1 MSEPDSR
8 QVPISE
14 AMRLAAEHQQS
25 GRLAEADAIY
35 AAVLAADARH
45 VAAAYNRALIAVQTG
60 NAAQGLP
67 VLRQAVERDPG
78 NVSLWVN
85 YAVGLVGIGEPQA
98 ARQVLE
104 QARRRGLR
112 SPALTQALSEVER
125 MVRTRSPAPVAGRA
139 GSPSPSD
146 NVEAR
151 LVDWYRQ
158 GRYADVVAQADALG
172 TTVAGSPALFQVL
185 GSSLLMQGQ
194 PDRAC
199 DLLVRSTSTFPD
211 DAPLQRLLAS
221 ALHRLGQPAEALA
234 AIERGLALAPDDR
247 GALVLASAIAA
258 AMRDPDRAHDFA
270 RRALALDPDDVDA
283 IRALADASA
292 LGGEHDAAV
301 DLYRRVIER
310 FPDNPDLFVNLG
322 FSLVAMDR
330 AGEAVAVL
338 ERALALRPDDAKAHS
353 NLGAA
358 LFKLGETKAALEH
371 HRRACDLAPQST
383 DAMTAYLFCLS
394 HDESTDPRESY
405 REHVRI
411 GELIEA
417 PRRALQR
424 AHDNDRDADRV
435 LRVGFVSADL
445 RDHAVAYLIEPV
457 WRGMRNGRYHVTAYA
472 NQPREDAVSERL
484 RSLVDEWRRVERL
497 DDEALAQRIRDDRI
511 DILFDLSGHT
521 TRNRL
526 PVFAMKPA
534 PVQVSWI
541 GYPGTTGM
549 ASIDY
554 RFVRAR
560 PGEQAEHETLF
571 REKLVHLQ
579 HRLSQPEASAPPVA
593 TLPALARGHVTFGS
607 FNRPAK
613 ISEATVELWA
623 RVLGAVPG
631 SKLMVASASDEST
644 RQRLRSQFAARGI
657 EDARLSFRPRVP
669 LDEYLALHHEV
680 DIALDTLHYAGS
692 TTTGHALWMGVPVVT
707 LAGDAPQQRSG
718 AFVLRRLGLDSWVT
732 ESPHAFVE
740 QACRA
745 AADLPA
751 LARLRERLR
760 PLVAAASEQSAE
772 QGARELDAALRSIWS
787 RWCQGL
793 EPASFTADGGAM
805 S

>member
-35 AAVLAADARH
+35 EAVLAADARH

-85 YAVGLVGIGEPQA
+85 YAVALVGIGEPQA

-112 SPALTQALSEVER
+112 SPALTQGLSEVER
-125 MVRTRSPAPVAGRA
+125 MVRNRPPAPVAGRA

-146 NVEAR
+146 TVEAR

-158 GRYADVVAQADALG
+158 GRYADVVAKADALG
-172 TTVAGSPALFQVL
+172 TTVAGSPVLFQVL

-194 PDRAC
+194 PDRAR
-199 DLLVRSTSTFPD
+199 DLLLRGTSAFPD

-234 AIERGLALAPDDR
+234 AIEHGLALAPDDC
-247 GALVLASAIAA
+247 GVLVLASAIAA

-270 RRALALDPDDVDA
+270 RRALALDPEDLDA

-292 LGGEHDAAV
+292 LGGGHDAAV
-301 DLYRRVIER
+301 ARYRRLVER
-310 FPDNPDLFVNLG
+310 FPDNPDLYVNLG
-322 FSLVAMDR
+322 FSLVAMGR

-338 ERALALRPDDAKAHS
+338 EHALALRPDDAKAHS

-371 HRRACDLAPQST
+371 HRRACDLAPQNT

-424 AHDNDRDADRV
+424 AHDNDRDAERV

-445 RDHAVAYLIEPV
+445 RDHAVAYLLEPV
-457 WRGMRNGRYHVTAYA
+457 WRAMRNGRYNVTAYA

-534 PVQVSWI
+534 PVQVSWL

-554 RFVRAR
+554 RFVRLR
-560 PGEQAEHETLF
+560 PDHRGPDEALF
-571 REKLVHLQ
+571 RERLV
-579 HRLSQPEASAPPVA
+579 RLRWRGFQPPDEAPPVSP
-593 TLPALARGHVTFGS
+593 LPALTRGVVTFGS
-607 FNRPAK
+607 FNRPSK
-613 ISEATVELWA
+613 IGDAIVDLWA
-623 RVLGAVPG
+623 RVLLAVPG
-631 SKLMVASASDEST
+631 SRMLVAALDDERARERMRARFEASGIGAD
-644 RQRLRSQFAARGI
+644 RLDFH
-657 EDARLSFRPRVP
+657 PRVP
-669 LDEYLALHHEV
+669 MADYLALHHEV
-680 DIALDTLHYAGS
+680 DIVLDTHPYSGS
-692 TTTGHALWMGVPVVT
+692 TTTSHALWMGVPVVT
-707 LAGDAPQQRSG
+707 LAGDAPQQGAG
-718 AFVLRRLGLDSWVT
+718 AFVLGRLGMDSWCA
-732 ESPHAFVE
+732 SGADGYVE
-740 QACRA
+740 QAARA

-751 LARLRERLR
+751 LQQLRQGLR
-760 PLVAAASEQSAE
+760 DRVAATFAGSNAE
-772 QGARELDAALRSIWS
+772 RDAELDDALRTIWR
-787 RWCQGL
+787 RWCAGL
-793 EPASFTADGGAM
+793 PPIGFMVGEAP
-805 S
+805 